1 MILDFGD
8 KETKKV
14 RLGEFSRK
22 LPVEIQQVARRKLRM
37 IHRSQDIIDLIIPPS
52 NHLEKLKGSLEGYY
66 SIRINMQWRI
76 IFIWNIDAASKVQII
91 DYHK

>member
-14 RLGEFSRK
+14 WLGEFSRK
-22 LPVEIQQVARRKLRM
+22 LPVEIQHVARRKLRM